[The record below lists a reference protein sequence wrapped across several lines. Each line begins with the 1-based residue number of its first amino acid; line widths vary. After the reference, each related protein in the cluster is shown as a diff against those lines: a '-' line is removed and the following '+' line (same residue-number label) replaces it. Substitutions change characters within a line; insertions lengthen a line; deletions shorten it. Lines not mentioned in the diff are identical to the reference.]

1 MDSTVLHQM
10 LHMGLAEKFWHELNE
25 ESMYPVEFVDAAL
38 CFASLRDQSMSNG
51 SRHGAVA

>member
-10 LHMGLAEKFWHELNE
+10 LHMGLAEKFWHKLNKE
-25 ESMYPVEFVDAAL
+25 NIYPVEFVDAAL
-38 CFASLRDQSMSNG
+38 CFASLRDQSVSNG